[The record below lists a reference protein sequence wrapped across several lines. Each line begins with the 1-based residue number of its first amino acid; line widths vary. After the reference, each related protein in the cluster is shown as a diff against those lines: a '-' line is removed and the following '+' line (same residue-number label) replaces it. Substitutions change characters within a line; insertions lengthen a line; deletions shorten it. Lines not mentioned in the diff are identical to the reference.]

1 MRAYLLEL
9 MGSCQGPQPSNGRCL
24 QKKLVGSLLFQ
35 ALVMPM
41 IQPPAFVKP
50 YIFSTLPAG
59 TVPTQSLE
67 TTSGVQVQPSFNS
80 TTLVQ
85 IRSSLSLQV
94 SQTMSFPFNRAEP
107 NATQNASIRLMTSSS
122 SAQCPLY
129 MMTTPTD
136 KTAASTE
143 GSSIW
148 CFSMRPWSEQIDELV
163 TAGQYSDALALLD
176 TVDDG
181 LLPDKVGAMFTR
193 DYFIH

>member
-1 MRAYLLEL
+1 MEL
-9 MGSCQGPQPSNGRCL
+9 MGSCQGPQPLNGRCL